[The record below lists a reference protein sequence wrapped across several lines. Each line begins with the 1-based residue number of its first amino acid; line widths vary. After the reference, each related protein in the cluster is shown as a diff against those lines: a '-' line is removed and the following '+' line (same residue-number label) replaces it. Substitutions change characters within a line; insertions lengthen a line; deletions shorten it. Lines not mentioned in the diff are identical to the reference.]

1 MQTDNISRLSTQLKE
16 REIERRPTCNMRPDV
31 SGRLQVLVR
40 RETKIMHKA
49 RLPRQI
55 DSDDTVQTP
64 ASSPCG
70 MGEADPAYFGYWSKE
85 EMLHFLKDLLETE
98 RIGTRAFAAIGR
110 AADLHVADLA
120 FKSELAQGAI
130 CVLLKKE
137 IATRGGGDALGQ
149 SQKKTVTMPDPKSGL
164 QRTITFASFNQAR
177 LSDMIEQAV
186 LNIFDSKLNAKLM
199 YLLLL
204 HRKQVEQLETFLT

>member
-1 MQTDNISRLSTQLKE
+1 
-16 REIERRPTCNMRPDV
+16 
-31 SGRLQVLVR
+31 
-40 RETKIMHKA
+40 MHKA
-49 RLPRQI
+49 RLPRQV
-55 DSDDTVQTP
+55 DLDDTVQKL

-70 MGEADPAYFGYWSKE
+70 MSEADPAYFGYWSKE

-98 RIGTRAFAAIGR
+98 RVGAMAFAAIGR

-120 FKSELAQGAI
+120 FKSELAQRAI

-137 IATRGGGDALGQ
+137 IAARGGADAPR
-149 SQKKTVTMPDPKSGL
+149 QKNPAAMPNPKCNL
-164 QRTITFASFNQAR
+164 QRTITFARRNQTR
-177 LSDMIEQAV
+177 LSDMIEEAV

-204 HRKQVEQLETFLT
+204 HRKQVEQLETFLTSNDMDATS

>member
-1 MQTDNISRLSTQLKE
+1 
-16 REIERRPTCNMRPDV
+16 
-31 SGRLQVLVR
+31 
-40 RETKIMHKA
+40 MHKA
-49 RLPRQI
+49 RLPRQV
-55 DSDDTVQTP
+55 DLDDTVQKSA

-70 MGEADPAYFGYWSKE
+70 MSEADPAYFGYWSKE
-85 EMLHFLKDLLETE
+85 EMQHFLKDLLETE
-98 RIGTRAFAAIGR
+98 RIGARAFAAIGR
-110 AADLHVADLA
+110 AADIHVADLA
-120 FKSELAQGAI
+120 FESELAQGAI

-137 IATRGGGDALGQ
+137 IAARGGAVSLRQ
-149 SQKKTVTMPDPKSGL
+149 SQKTTVAMPNPKSSL
-164 QRTITFASFNQAR
+164 QHTITFARCNQTR

>member
-1 MQTDNISRLSTQLKE
+1 
-16 REIERRPTCNMRPDV
+16 
-31 SGRLQVLVR
+31 
-40 RETKIMHKA
+40 MHKA
-49 RLPRQI
+49 RLPRQV
-55 DSDDTVQTP
+55 DLDDTVQKS

-70 MGEADPAYFGYWSKE
+70 MSEADPAYFGYWSKE
-85 EMLHFLKDLLETE
+85 EVLHFLRDLLETE

-110 AADLHVADLA
+110 AADVHVADLA
-120 FKSELAQGAI
+120 FESELAQGAI

-137 IATRGGGDALGQ
+137 IAARGSADSLRQ
-149 SQKKTVTMPDPKSGL
+149 SQKNVVAMPNPTSGL
-164 QRTITFASFNQAR
+164 QRTITFARCNQTR
-177 LSDMIEQAV
+177 LADMIERAV